1 MIFRVTEDRPIK
13 TFREK
18 EIVKKRTNFFP
29 FLLCVAIA
37 SALRKV
43 LLTNWE
49 EEEKKNLFPFLGLN
63 VSFSFPPLEEEEYFL
78 NV

>member
-1 MIFRVTEDRPIK
+1 MKVTPI
-13 TFREK
+13 
-18 EIVKKRTNFFP
+18 

-49 EEEKKNLFPFLGLN
+49 EEEKKESISLFRTECFLLVPSIRRRGI
-63 VSFSFPPLEEEEYFL
+63 FS
-78 NV
+78 